1 MQCSGVI
8 SGLLSRTIQGYPEKI
23 SVFWTS
29 IAGCLT
35 KLTIDVSE
43 KHLSAFCASTAP
55 LVALQHLELSC
66 RPCFEGIPAHIPA
79 HNIAISLPQLIRL
92 SLLRVLYPVAL
103 HLDSRKLQS
112 LKLECMR
119 HITSLTVSAPSLTH
133 LALRSNI
140 QPIVLQAGLKAA
152 NLPLFLASLSGLTNL
167 ELRTHLKGWYHDVEA
182 LAHLTS
188 LTRLVTT
195 QMPSATVA
203 SLPISLKTLIIEGD
217 NVTEAPEILASNWH
231 LESLQVI
238 VPDCDGKLY
247 NSELDV
253 PWGMGSLR
261 QWHRECI
268 QDGLYPSEMDWLQEV
283 LKEAKKAQLN
293 VNESVELLTYRR
305 HDLPG
310 QQGSSI

>member
-8 SGLLSRTIQGYPEKI
+8 SGLLGRTIQGYPEKI

-133 LALRSNI
+133 LALRLTVSAPSLTHLALRSNI

-182 LAHLTS
+182 VAHLTS

-203 SLPISLKTLIIEGD
+203 SLPISLKNT
-217 NVTEAPEILASNWH
+217 H
-231 LESLQVI
+231 
-238 VPDCDGKLY
+238 
-247 NSELDV
+247 
-253 PWGMGSLR
+253 
-261 QWHRECI
+261 H
-268 QDGLYPSEMDWLQEV
+268 
-283 LKEAKKAQLN
+283 
-293 VNESVELLTYRR
+293 
-305 HDLPG
+305 
-310 QQGSSI
+310 